1 MRLKNSIQ
9 IVLLVLL
16 FGFGSFTSQA
26 QTQQID
32 SLRNKLIL
40 NPPDSEKCT
49 ILLALCG
56 QYFSLSS
63 DSLLHYI
70 ELGKKII
77 PIGTEEDYK
86 IQLFYCSYLSKIG
99 ETEKTILI
107 ADSLL
112 KASEHL
118 KSPQK
123 IRIQIRLIRC
133 SALIRNNQSKEAI
146 ELSYLVLQDAEL
158 IKDTLSV
165 IKAYTL
171 LGWANMEI
179 GQFQDAIQF
188 LNKGFHYCTNENI
201 IGFGSN
207 LFNNLASSY
216 GNINKFDSAFYFI
229 DLGLKSS
236 REKENLASLANA
248 LNIQADLYL
257 KQKKYDLAEND
268 LQEALKVRKKI
279 GDVLYLVA
287 DMAQLSS
294 FYAYINQPEKG
305 IDVARN
311 GIILAKQINS
321 TSKLIYLYS
330 ALAENYKKANKIEEY
345 ANSLETIINLKD
357 TLYRNNSEEAIA
369 KIGAKYELQKKENI
383 IIKQQFDL
391 NRSKYFRIGTA
402 IFFILCG
409 LLIILFY
416 RNYQLVQK
424 RKLEALLAE
433 QKNLAIEAV
442 IAAEENERKRIAAD
456 LHDNLGSY
464 AAAITSNVKYLKE
477 GILNKDNIISQL
489 DENAR
494 SMVTQLSDTIWVLKN
509 EHLLFTQLA
518 DRYKVWMLR
527 LMQNYPDVKYNYSEN
542 IIDDVEFAPV
552 KILNIFLMLK
562 ECINNALKHSKCTE
576 LTIHFTSNK
585 TWEIKIE
592 DNGIG
597 FILNNMNKGHGIK
610 NVLDRAYASGWNVE
624 WQTIEP
630 HGTCVLITSYTT
642 K

>member
-1 MRLKNSIQ
+1 MHLKNTLR
-9 IVLLVLL
+9 IVLLLL
-16 FGFGSFTSQA
+16 GIGTLSVKTNA
-26 QTQQID
+26 QTHQVD

-40 NPPDSEKCT
+40 NPPDKEKHT

-77 PIGTEEDYK
+77 FKGTEEDYRM
-86 IQLFYCSYLSKIG
+86 QLFYCSYLSKNG
-99 ETEKTILI
+99 ETEKTIAI

-112 KASEHL
+112 KESNHL

-123 IRIQIRLIRC
+123 IQIQIRFIRC

-146 ELSYLVLQDAEL
+146 ELAYLILQDAES

-179 GQFQDAIQF
+179 GQYEDAIRF
-188 LNKGFHYCTNENI
+188 LNRGYHYSTNENI

-216 GNINKFDSAFYFI
+216 GNVNKYDSAFYFI
-229 DLGLKSS
+229 ALGLKSS
-236 REKENLASLANA
+236 REKENLTSLANA

-257 KQKKYDLAEND
+257 KKEKFALAEKD
-268 LQEALKVRKKI
+268 LKEALEVRKKI
-279 GDVLYLVA
+279 GDILYLVA

-305 IDVARN
+305 IEVARN
-311 GIILAKQINS
+311 GIVLAKQINN

-330 ALAENYKKANKIEEY
+330 ALAENLKKTNRIREY
-345 ANSLETIINLKD
+345 ANSLDTIINLKD

-369 KIGAKYELQKKENI
+369 RIGAKFELQKKENI
-383 IIKQQFDL
+383 IIRQEYEL
-391 NRSKYFRIGTA
+391 TRSRYFRIGTV
-402 IFFILCG
+402 IFFILSAMLI
-409 LLIILFY
+409 LLLY

-424 RKLEALLAE
+424 RKLEAIMAE
-433 QKNLAIEAV
+433 QKKLSVEAIIV
-442 IAAEENERKRIAAD
+442 AEENERKRIAAD

-477 GILNKDNIISQL
+477 GILNKEAIITQL

-509 EHLLFTQLA
+509 ENLLFTQLA

-527 LMQNYPDVKYNYSEN
+527 LMQNYPDIKYNYSEN
-542 IIDDVEFAPV
+542 IAEDVEFAPS
-552 KILNIFLMLK
+552 KILNIFLILK
-562 ECINNALKHSKCTE
+562 ECINNVLKHSNSTDVII
-576 LTIHFTSNK
+576 TFTSDK
-585 TWEIKIE
+585 TWQIVIE

-597 FILNNMNKGHGIK
+597 FDFDKTKKGNGMENIM
-610 NVLDRAYASGWNVE
+610 DRAHASGWNVE
-624 WQTIEP
+624 WRSVVP
-630 HGTCVLITSYTT
+630 HGTCVFISGNTT